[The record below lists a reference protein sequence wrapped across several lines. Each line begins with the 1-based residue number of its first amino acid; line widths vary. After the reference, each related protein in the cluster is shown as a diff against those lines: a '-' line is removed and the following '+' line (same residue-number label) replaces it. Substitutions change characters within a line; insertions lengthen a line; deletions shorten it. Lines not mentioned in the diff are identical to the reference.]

1 MKIYHKNNF
10 AEGVFMLGLGVLNLV
25 INIIKNSIT
34 IKDGILFTVLFL
46 IGGTLLVRSLSKS
59 ISRNDKIE
67 TMDERNRLIKLKSGS
82 MALVISQ
89 YISFLLILCCV
100 AAYTMTKSIGFI
112 GIMIG
117 LGLAWVISILVE
129 AFTYIYYESKN

>member
-10 AEGVFMLGLGVLNLV
+10 AKGVFMLGLGVLNLV
-25 INIIKNSIT
+25 INIINNSIT
-34 IKDGILFTVLFL
+34 IKDGILSTVLFL

-82 MALVISQ
+82 RALVISQ
-89 YISFLLILCCV
+89 YISFFLILCCV
-100 AAYTMTKSIGFI
+100 AVYTMTKSIGFI

-117 LGLAWVISILVE
+117 LVLAWVISILVE

>member
-34 IKDGILFTVLFL
+34 IKDGILCTVLFL

-82 MALVISQ
+82 RALVISQ

>member
-34 IKDGILFTVLFL
+34 IKDGILCTVLFL

-82 MALVISQ
+82 RALVISQ

-117 LGLAWVISILVE
+117 LVLAWVISILVE

>member
-10 AEGVFMLGLGVLNLV
+10 AKGVFMLGLGVLNLV
-25 INIIKNSIT
+25 INIINNSIT
-34 IKDGILFTVLFL
+34 IKDGILSTVLFL

-82 MALVISQ
+82 RALVIRQ
-89 YISFLLILCCV
+89 YISFFLILCCV

-112 GIMIG
+112 GIMIR
-117 LGLAWVISILVE
+117 LVLAWVISILVE

>member
-10 AEGVFMLGLGVLNLV
+10 AKGVFMLGLGVLNLV
-25 INIIKNSIT
+25 INIINNSIT
-34 IKDGILFTVLFL
+34 IKDGILSTVLFL

-82 MALVISQ
+82 RALVISQ
-89 YISFLLILCCV
+89 YISFFLILCCV

-117 LGLAWVISILVE
+117 LVLAWVISILVE